1 VFARVLV
8 YTWKKGSQM
17 SNELDNGGCISED
30 DNGGTY
36 VFGCMNIYIYMY
48 LYLYIYIYMIFH
60 E

>member
-48 LYLYIYIYMIFH
+48 LYLYIYI
-60 E
+60 